1 MPHAAL
7 TPPGLHPDR
16 VRVLADGAPRRDGP
30 VVLWMQQAQRVRD
43 NPALAHALAIGA
55 LLERPVAVVFG
66 LTPAYPE
73 ATARAYAFLLEGLRG
88 VRDELDRRRI
98 GFALALAEPADVA
111 LAATRH
117 AAVLVVDR
125 GYLPHQRAWRARVA
139 AEAACPVVQVEGEAV
154 VPVDVASPKAEVAA
168 RTLRP
173 RLARVVDAY
182 LDPTPDP
189 RPAVPWTGPRPRVD
203 PWPDASDALA
213 DPVALRRALGVD
225 EAVAPVSGLFP
236 GGEAPA
242 EVRVA
247 RLLDAVL
254 AGYADDRNQPQRDGV
269 SYLGMHLHF
278 GQASPVA
285 LLRRVRA
292 AADASRLAAAVGDA
306 GSSAGAPS
314 GAAGA
319 ARALARGAAA
329 FVEELLVRR
338 ELAINHA
345 ERAEGLGTFAGLPAW
360 ARRTLAAHA
369 DDPRD
374 PAYDDDELLAAR
386 TADPYWNAAMREMRD
401 TGYQHNYMRMYW
413 GKRVLA
419 WSATPEQAFER
430 LLRWNNRFLLDGRDP
445 NSYAGVGWVF
455 GLHDR
460 PWPERAVFG
469 TVRSMTAA
477 GLRRKADPEG
487 YVRKVEARVASLR
500 GVGA

>member
-1 MPHAAL
+1 MTHPAL
-7 TPPGLHPDR
+7 TPPGLHRDR
-16 VRVLADGAPRRDGP
+16 LRVLRDGAPRPAGP
-30 VVLWMQQAQRVRD
+30 VVAWMQQAQRVHE

-55 LLERPVAVVFG
+55 ALDRPVAVVFA

-88 VRDELDRRRI
+88 VRDECRRRGI
-98 GFALALAEPADVA
+98 GFAAALGDPADVA
-111 LAATRH
+111 LAAARD
-117 AAVLVVDR
+117 AAVVVVDR
-125 GYLPHQRAWRARVA
+125 GYLPHQRAWRERLAG
-139 AEAACPVVQVEGEAV
+139 EAACPVVQVEGEAI

-173 RLARVVDAY
+173 KLWRRLDEF

-189 RPAVPWTGPRPRVD
+189 RPTVPWTGDRPSVGAH
-203 PWPDASDALA
+203 PDVTDALD
-213 DPVALRRALGVD
+213 DPVALRRGLAVD
-225 EAVAPVSGLFP
+225 ESVAPVSALFP
-236 GGEAPA
+236 GGEGPA
-242 EVRVA
+242 EARVA
-247 RLLDAVL
+247 RLLDGVL
-254 AGYADDRNQPQRDGV
+254 AGYADDRNAPQRDGV

-278 GQASPVA
+278 GQLSPVA

-292 AADASRLAAAVGDA
+292 AAEATGAAAAGGDA
-306 GSSAGAPS
+306 G
-314 GAAGA
+314 AAADGP
-319 ARALARGAAA
+319 LQRGAAA

-345 ERAEGLGTFAGLPAW
+345 ERSDALGRYASLPEW
-360 ARRTLAAHA
+360 ARRTLEAHA
-369 DDPRD
+369 ADPREHV
-374 PAYDDDELLAAR
+374 YDDDDLVNAR

-419 WSATPEQAFER
+419 WSASPQQAYER

-460 PWPERAVFG
+460 PWPERPVFG
-469 TVRSMTAA
+469 TVRTMTAS
-477 GLRRKADPEG
+477 GLRRKADPAS
-487 YVRKVEARVASLR
+487 YVRKVEARVAALR
-500 GVGA
+500 SAARAGGAP